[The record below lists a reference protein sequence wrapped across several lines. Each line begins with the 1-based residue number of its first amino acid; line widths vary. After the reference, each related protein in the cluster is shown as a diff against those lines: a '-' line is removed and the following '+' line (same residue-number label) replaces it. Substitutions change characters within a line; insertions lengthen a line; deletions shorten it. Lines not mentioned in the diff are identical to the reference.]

1 MKPIHNSQRERP
13 NPLGLRGPVVLLSVF
28 LLPVSPLSG
37 CDGGAG
43 GGTRGARGAGVEYP
57 LTGVAY
63 RTVHADL
70 TAVKRAAVQAL
81 KQLDMNPSGAVNTDR
96 GAKVLAA
103 TSSLNIK
110 VEMERIT
117 SRATKVYV
125 DAKARVLRD
134 KATGAEILRQML
146 ENLGIRN

>member
-1 MKPIHNSQRERP
+1 MKPISNSQRERP
-13 NPLGLRGPVVLLSVF
+13 HPLGFRGPVVLLSVF
-28 LLPVSPLSG
+28 LLSVSPLSG
-37 CDGGAG
+37 CG
-43 GGTRGARGAGVEYP
+43 GGGARGAGVEYT

-63 RTVHADL
+63 RTVSADL
-70 TAVKRAAVQAL
+70 TAVKRAAVKAL

-117 SRATKVYV
+117 SRATKIYV

-134 KATGAEILRQML
+134 KATGAEILRRML
-146 ENLGIRN
+146 ENLAIRN

>member
-28 LLPVSPLSG
+28 LLSVSPLSG
-37 CDGGAG
+37 CGGGAAG
-43 GGTRGARGAGVEYP
+43 GARGAGVEYT

-63 RTVHADL
+63 RTVSADL

-117 SRATKVYV
+117 SRATKIYV

-134 KATGAEILRQML
+134 KATGAEILRRML